1 MFHVNQHNMYE
12 FSSFTSFTLQHNLQ
26 IIQSYLC
33 TGSDEVIR
41 YVKRITVQIST
52 KEMIINLTIV
62 VDVLDYSVKH

>member
-12 FSSFTSFTLQHNLQ
+12 FSSLTSFTLQHNLQ
-26 IIQSYLC
+26 ITESYLMTC
-33 TGSDEVIR
+33 SDEVVR
-41 YVKRITVQIST
+41 YVSRITVQIST

>member
-12 FSSFTSFTLQHNLQ
+12 FSSLTSFTLQHNLQ
-26 IIQSYLC
+26 ITQSYLMTC
-33 TGSDEVIR
+33 SDEVVR
-41 YVKRITVQIST
+41 YVLRITVQIST